1 VHLES
6 GQTVSRYRLVEQIG
20 EGGMGVVWKADDLE
34 LQRSVAL
41 KFLTLETLQREEM
54 RARFL
59 REARTAAALNHPGIC
74 TIYEVGEFEPTGV
87 GQGKLPFIAMEL
99 VEGQTVEKRSSS
111 KGRLSLSAITEIAL
125 QVAEALAV
133 AHAQGI
139 VHRDLK
145 PANVMLTED
154 GRVKILD
161 FGLAKPLDP
170 SADEDAAGT
179 AMATISAEMT
189 REGRILGTVAYMS
202 PEQAEGKP
210 VDTRSDVF
218 SFGIL
223 LYRLASGELP
233 FSGETSASTLAKILE
248 AEARPLAEVRDGLP
262 PDLDRIVRRCLQK
275 RPDHRY
281 NDTRD
286 LVAALRDLQITGDTE
301 MARPIGPERGRS
313 FGWLWVASIVVV
325 IALVAVMTRSQW
337 LPGSTPE
344 VTIVADKPSV
354 AVLPF
359 RNLSPDA
366 ENEYFS
372 AGVTEEIISKL
383 SRIDAL
389 EVASRS
395 SVAKY
400 KDADRDVREIGEE
413 LGVRYLL
420 DGSLRRSGDRVRITA
435 QLVDGSTGRNLWS
448 EEFDGS
454 LDDVFAMQEETALKI
469 AEQLDLHLSPEETR
483 DVRRRSTDDVM
494 AYDAF
499 LRAQALLQSWGD
511 IDKLTAAREQF
522 EIALELDP
530 SYAPA
535 LAGLASVE
543 AEVYRNFD
551 ASEERILRAEELA
564 QRALDS
570 GLSPARAHL
579 VLGEIAGMRY
589 DYHRAVRQLREAT
602 RLDPKNPI
610 AWDYLSWVLAYRT
623 PPDAVA
629 AEQAALK
636 ALELQPDFPGAYYHL
651 GRAYL
656 HQKRHDEARAAFEK
670 AADLNPAFK
679 FSGMNQYYLAIGDY
693 EAALASQGPGALDTA
708 MPLFYLAS
716 IHAAAG
722 RADESLKLLEKSFE
736 LGFRD
741 FPGLE
746 ASPYFDSLRD
756 DPRYSEMTRRYRD

>member
-1 VHLES
+1 VQLES
-6 GQTVSRYRLVEQIG
+6 GQTISRYRLVEQIG
-20 EGGMGVVWKADDLE
+20 EGGMGVVWRAEDLE
-34 LQRSVAL
+34 LQRPVAL
-41 KFLTLETLQREEM
+41 KFLTLETLRRKDM

-74 TIYEVGEFEPTGV
+74 TIYEVGEVEPAGA
-87 GQGKLPFIAMEL
+87 GQRIPFIAMEL
-99 VEGQTVEKRSSS
+99 VEGRTLEECSRSE
-111 KGRLSLSAITEIAL
+111 GRLSLSAITEIAL
-125 QVAEALAV
+125 QVAEGLAA

-154 GRVKILD
+154 GRAKILD
-161 FGLAKPLDP
+161 FGLAKPQDP
-170 SADEDAAGT
+170 STAEDAAGT

-248 AEARPLAEVRDGLP
+248 AEARPLAETREGLP

-286 LVAALRDLQITGDTE
+286 LVAALRDLQTTGDTDV
-301 MARPIGPERGRS
+301 ARPIGPERRRPS
-313 FGWLWVASIVVV
+313 GWLWVALLV
-325 IALVAVMTRSQW
+325 ALVAVVAVITRSRW
-337 LPGSTPE
+337 FPESTPE

-469 AEQLDLHLSPEETR
+469 AAQLDLHLSPEETR
-483 DVRRRSTDDVM
+483 DVRRRSTEDVM

-511 IDKLTAAREQF
+511 IEKLNAAREQY
-522 EIALELDP
+522 ETALRLDP
-530 SYAPA
+530 GYAPA

-589 DYHRAVRQLREAT
+589 DYHRAVQQLREAT

-610 AWDYLSWVLAYRT
+610 AWDYLSWVLAYQT

-670 AADLNPAFK
+670 AADLNPAFR
-679 FSGMNQYYLAIGDY
+679 FSGMPQYYLAIGDY
-693 EAALASQGPGALDTA
+693 EAALASQGPAALDTA
-708 MPLFYLAS
+708 IALFYAAS

-722 RADESLKLLEKSFE
+722 RADEALKSLEDSFKM
-736 LGFRD
+736 GFRD

-746 ASPYFDSLRD
+746 RSPYFDSLRD
-756 DPRYSEMTRRYRD
+756 DPRYGEMTRRYRD